1 MDEQVHNDL
10 LELPSI
16 PESSAQSYKENLAAL
31 VEKVNAIMSSRSDI
45 KLLIGDNPKEIMF
58 DNHKNHGMFMS
69 NVFALQR
76 YSLLVHTIPWVYR
89 AYHSHGFSYAYF
101 PAHLHAW
108 RIVLQEILAED
119 TSKPLRAIYDWML
132 SRHEDFIAWSQEP
145 RFAPPEPDEAWRDLY
160 QDFVQ
165 ALIRGDKHK
174 VLQLGKEA
182 VGSSEELTSF
192 YLQVLQPA
200 MYAVGEMWERG
211 EISVAKEHLASALI
225 NRLMA
230 MQYIDLIRPR
240 EKKRGKAIVSAAS
253 NEFHE
258 IGATMV
264 ANCLELD
271 GWDVEYLG
279 ANMPLDELLLYVAAH
294 EPDILALSVSMPFNL
309 QAVQDVIHTI
319 STWEARP
326 RPKVI
331 VGGLAFR
338 ELPDLGEQI
347 GADGYAA
354 DCSQAVQIAR
364 KWQRKQA

>member
-1 MDEQVHNDL
+1 MDEQVHNHL
-10 LELPSI
+10 VELPSI
-16 PESSAQSYKENLAAL
+16 PESSAQAYKDNLAAL
-31 VEKVNAIMSSRSDI
+31 VEKVNKIMSSRSDI
-45 KLLIGDNPKEIMF
+45 KLLIGDNSKQVMF
-58 DNHKNHGMFMS
+58 DNHKNHGIFMS
-69 NVFALQR
+69 NVLALQQ
-76 YSLLVHTIPWVYR
+76 YSLLVHTISWVYR

-101 PAHLHAW
+101 PAQLQAW
-108 RIVLQEILAED
+108 RTALQQTLRQD
-119 TSKPLRAIYDWML
+119 SSKPLLAIYDWML

-145 RFAPPEPDEAWRDLY
+145 RFASPEPDEVWRSLY

-165 ALIRGDKHK
+165 ALIRGDKQK
-174 VLQLGKEA
+174 VLQLGKDA
-182 VGSSEELTSF
+182 VGSSEELSSL

-200 MYAVGEMWERG
+200 MYTVGEMWERG

-225 NRLMA
+225 NRLMS

-240 EKKRGKAIVSAAS
+240 EKKLGKALVSAAS

-294 EPDILALSVSMPFNL
+294 EPDILALSVAMPFNL
-309 QAVQDVIHTI
+309 EAVQDVIHNI
-319 STWEARP
+319 RTWEARP
-326 RPKVI
+326 RPKI
-331 VGGLAFR
+331 LVGGLAFH
-338 ELPDLGEQI
+338 ELPDLAEQI

-354 DCSQAVQIAR
+354 DCSQAVRMAR
-364 KWQRKQA
+364 KWQRKQK

>member
-16 PESSAQSYKENLAAL
+16 PESSAQAYKENLAAL
-31 VEKVNAIMSSRSDI
+31 VAKVNKIMSSRADI
-45 KLLIGDNPKEIMF
+45 NLLIGDNPKQMMF
-58 DNHKNHGMFMS
+58 DNHKNHGIFMS

-76 YSLLVHTIPWVYR
+76 YSLLMYTILWVYR
-89 AYHSHGFSYAYF
+89 AYHSQGFSYAYF

-108 RIVLQEILAED
+108 RTALQETLPED

-145 RFAPPEPDEAWRDLY
+145 RFAPPEPDEAWWDLY

-165 ALIRGDKHK
+165 ALIRGDKQK
-174 VLQLGKEA
+174 ILQLGKEA
-182 VGSSEELTSF
+182 VRSSGELASF
-192 YLQVLQPA
+192 YLQILQPA
-200 MYAVGEMWERG
+200 MYTVGQMWEQG

-225 NRLMA
+225 NRLMS
-230 MQYIDLIRPR
+230 MQYIDLMRPP
-240 EKKRGKAIVSAAS
+240 EKKRGKAVVSAAS

-279 ANMPLDELLLYVAAH
+279 ANMPLDELLLHVAAY
-294 EPDILALSVSMPFNL
+294 EPDILALSVAMPFNL
-309 QAVQDVIHTI
+309 EAVQDVIQNI

-326 RPKVI
+326 RPKI
-331 VGGLAFR
+331 MVGGLAFH
-338 ELPDLGEQI
+338 ELPDLAEQI

-354 DCSQAVQIAR
+354 DCSQAVQTAR